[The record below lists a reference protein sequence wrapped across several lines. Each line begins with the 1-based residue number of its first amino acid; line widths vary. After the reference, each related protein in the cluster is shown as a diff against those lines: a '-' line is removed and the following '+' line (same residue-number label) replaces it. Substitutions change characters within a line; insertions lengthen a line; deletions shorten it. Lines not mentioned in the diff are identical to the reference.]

1 MELILAFLAGAVVG
15 SLCGFDRLIF
25 KGKLRQLYSR
35 DGMHCLFAANH
46 VLRKHF
52 ESYTAHITE
61 RVLAASLEEEA
72 IKLGCFRYLPSVNT
86 DKDAVARAFAAERE
100 VREGLVCVLKC
111 VEPCWGFVLNSV
123 DKMLLIQGKERRC
136 AHLYHYYLHPVF
148 GWCYV
153 RLQTWFPF
161 EVQIYINGREWLCR
175 QMDQAG
181 LHYTRSDNKILHVDD
196 WQEAQNLL
204 DRQRNF
210 DWAPVLNAMMA
221 QVHPLHPLHLGNMP
235 LDYSW
240 TNTQCEWA
248 SDFVFADATDLNRRM
263 QTWLQ
268 HGMSNFQGMDVM
280 RFLNL
285 NPRTG
290 EIRTELRDFGKGL
303 RLKHWIEQ
311 NSLKLYNHFNLMRA
325 EVTINHP
332 DVFKTYRAKETD
344 PEGPKDWRMMRRGVA
359 DMPARAEIGQA
370 ANERYVQALIAVA
383 SKTTLKELVEP
394 FCQRAKEPGPTTRH
408 VRALNPLSALDAQL
422 LQIVSDPKW
431 CLSGLRNRDIL
442 ARLYPE
448 PTNDAREQ
456 RRRTA
461 RVTRL
466 IRLLRSHG
474 ILEKIPHSHR
484 YQLSEAKRTSVQS
497 VLLARDVCP
506 DKLATYKTID
516 SCEESR

>member
-25 KGKLRQLYSR
+25 KGKLRQLYSP
-35 DGMHCLFAANH
+35 DGMHCLFSANH
-46 VLRKHF
+46 VLRKDF
-52 ESYTAHITE
+52 KSYTASTTE
-61 RVLAASLEEEA
+61 NVLAASLQEEA
-72 IKLGCFRYLPSVNT
+72 TKLRCFRYLGSVNT
-86 DKDAVARAFAAERE
+86 DKDAVARAIADERA

-111 VEPCWGFVLNSV
+111 VEPCWKFVLNSTDNWLV
-123 DKMLLIQGKERRC
+123 IQGTEGRC
-136 AHLYHYYLHPVF
+136 AHLYHYFLHPVF

-181 LHYTRSDNKILHVDD
+181 LNYTRSDNKILHVDD
-196 WQEAQNLL
+196 WQKAQSLL
-204 DRQRNF
+204 DSQRQI
-210 DWAPVLNAMMA
+210 DWVPVLNAMMQ
-221 QVHPLHPLHLGNMP
+221 QVHPLHPRHLGNLP

-248 SDFVFADATDLNRRM
+248 SDFVFADADDLNPRM

-268 HGMSNFQGMDVM
+268 HGMSNFDGLDVM

-290 EIRTELRDFGKGL
+290 EIRTELRDVGAGL
-303 RLKHWIEQ
+303 RLKHWIDK
-311 NSLKLYNHFNLMRA
+311 NSLKIYNHANVMRV
-325 EVTINHP
+325 ESTINNP
-332 DVFKTYRAKETD
+332 AVFKSYRAKETD

-359 DMPARAEIGQA
+359 DMAARAEAGQA
-370 ANERYVQALIAVA
+370 ANERYVQALIAVE
-383 SKTTLKELVEP
+383 SKVTLKELAEP
-394 FCQRAKEPGPTTRH
+394 LCQRVQEPGDPSRH
-408 VRALNPLSALDAQL
+408 VRALNPLSAQDAQL

-456 RRRTA
+456 QRRSA

-466 IRLLRSHG
+466 IRLLRGHG
-474 ILEKIPHSHR
+474 ILEKIPRSHR
-484 YQLSEAKRTSVQS
+484 YQISEKKRANVQA
-497 VLLARDVCP
+497 VLLARDLSP
-506 DKLATYKTID
+506 DKLTAYKNVAAR
-516 SCEESR
+516 EELR